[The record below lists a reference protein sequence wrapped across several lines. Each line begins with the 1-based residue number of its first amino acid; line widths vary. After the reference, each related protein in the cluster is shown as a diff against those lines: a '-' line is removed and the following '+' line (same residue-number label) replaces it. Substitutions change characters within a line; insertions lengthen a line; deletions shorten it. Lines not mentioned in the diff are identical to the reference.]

1 MLIPRAEFT
10 IEDPWSV
17 PPGCTPIALRRAT
30 DGAAPRLATRLA
42 LFHDGECLTA
52 LFLGE
57 DDGVHATYLR
67 HDEPLWKE
75 DVVELFLAPERPS
88 RYFEIEIN
96 PLGTTFDAVIDSPD
110 LDRATMTTDLA
121 WTCQRL
127 FASVRTPPASLDVV
141 VAVPLATLGRR
152 RSVRRQQPGV
162 ARADPGARLR
172 APPSERRLD
181 RGRVGER
188 RHGLGERP
196 DRGAADRLCESRQ
209 RDRAER
215 RRPLRR
221 ARSGRHRHC
230 RP

>member
-1 MLIPRAEFT
+1 MILAMLVPRAHFA
-10 IEDPWSV
+10 IDGPWAI
-17 PPGCTPIALRRAT
+17 PGGGTAVALRRAG

-42 LFHDGECLTA
+42 LYHDGDCLTA

-57 DDGVHATYLR
+57 DDGVQATYLG

-127 FASVRTPPASLDVV
+127 FAAVRTTPASLDVV
-141 VAVPLATLGRR
+141 VRVPFASLGAK
-152 RSVRRQQPGV
+152 PDGEW
-162 ARADPGARLR
+162 RANFYRI
-172 APPSERRLD
+172 D
-181 RGRVGER
+181 RGSGDEYTAWQPT
-188 RHGLGERP
+188 LKTPP
-196 DRGAADRLCESRQ
+196 DFHVP
-209 RDRAER
+209 RAFGTIR
-215 RRPLRR
+215 FAPW
-221 ARSGRHRHC
+221 RSGA
-230 RP
+230 